1 MKKSACTLVVLA
13 ALALAACGDQNKDKG
28 AAPAESKPA
37 AEAPAVSAD
46 LAKLE
51 KGIEE
56 ANKALGSMNNDMMK
70 MSMTLDK
77 SGEKPVVLHETTM
90 LKMAADSPEAKAM
103 TAMDTKAVE
112 EQQLQAVCPNPAM
125 KELLDAGVAYKVVM
139 KDKDGK
145 ELTAINLDL
154 AKCKK

>member
-103 TAMDTKAVE
+103 TAMDTKSVE
-112 EQQLQAVCPNPAM
+112 EQHLQVICSSPM
-125 KELLDAGVAYKVVM
+125 TKELIDVRAFYKVLV
-139 KDKDGK
+139 KDKNGE
-145 ELTAINLDL
+145 ELIALSFDL
-154 AKCKK
+154 KKCEK